1 MGGAGI
7 WWHICCL
14 NSNHDA
20 DMKDKTYYIIRKV
33 HLYASLSTVTFLLMY
48 LVTSYLMIHGDLFKT
63 YHRENDVVEIKVTPS
78 EVSTDNWAQFMDDH
92 HISGR
97 LVDERISPE
106 GDIKREYARAGK
118 NFNTTTFKQKNLVE
132 ITTIEK
138 STAGTLV
145 GLHRISGFE
154 GPLVYDLYAIMLDLV
169 GISLILF
176 ALTGMILW
184 LKLLNNNLIAWM
196 VLLSGFV
203 YVTAII
209 AYLLIV

>member
-1 MGGAGI
+1 
-7 WWHICCL
+7 
-14 NSNHDA
+14 
-20 DMKDKTYYIIRKV
+20 MKDKTYYIIRKV
-33 HLYASLSTVTFLLMY
+33 HLYASLSTVTFLIMY

-63 YHRENDVVEIKVTPS
+63 YHRENDVVEIKVEPS
-78 EVSTDNWAQFMDDH
+78 EVSKDNWAQFMDDH

-97 LVDERISPE
+97 LVNERISPE
-106 GDIKREYARAGK
+106 GDIIREYARAGK
-118 NFNTTTFKQKNLVE
+118 NFNTTIFKQSNLVE
-132 ITTIEK
+132 ITTIDK

-145 GLHRISGFE
+145 GLHRIRGFG

-169 GISLILF
+169 GFSLILF

-184 LKLLNNNLIAWM
+184 LKLLNNNLIAWI
-196 VLLSGFV
+196 VLLSGFT